1 MGWAGFFI
9 LFSNTFY
16 NVYLMSKHTYLL
28 GIDIGSSS
36 IKVSAIEAD
45 TGHLSGTTTSPEQ
58 EMDMQALKPGWAEQD
73 PDLWWNHV
81 KKATQKLLNNTDIS
95 KDEVAAIG
103 ISYQMHGLVVVDKN
117 KRVLRPSI
125 IWCDSRAAEIGEKAF
140 QKIGPEECLKNF
152 LNSPGN
158 FTASKLRWVKENE
171 PELYSKIHKIMLP
184 GDFIAMKLTNRI
196 CTTHSGLSE
205 GILWNFRE
213 NSLAG
218 DILDTY
224 EIDEQLIPE
233 ALNSFGDHG
242 ELTAEAAAQ
251 LGLKEGTKVTY
262 RAGDQPNNA
271 FSLNVLNPG
280 EVAATA
286 GTSGVIYGITDS
298 PDYDEKSRVNTFVH
312 VNHTAEQNRYGVLL
326 CINGTGIL
334 NSWLRKQFSIESTL
348 TYNQMNNFAEQAP
361 VGSDGLKILPFGNGS
376 ERIFQNKD
384 IGAQVHGL
392 NFNRHDKTHLLRAA
406 QEGIVFSL
414 YYGFQ
419 IMQEMGLT
427 LDTVRAGHAN
437 MFLSPLFR
445 EAFVNTTGTR
455 LELFNTDGS
464 QGAAR
469 AAGVGAGIYSDHSE
483 AFEGLNRIDL
493 LEPEPEKRKHYLE
506 AYQNW
511 LITLKSN
518 L

>member
-1 MGWAGFFI
+1 MPQ
-9 LFSNTFY
+9 N
-16 NVYLMSKHTYLL
+16 TYLL
-28 GIDIGSSS
+28 GIDLGSSS
-36 IKVSAIEAD
+36 IKVSAIDAD
-45 TGHLSGTTTSPEQ
+45 SGKLAGTTTSPEQ
-58 EMDMQALKPGWAEQD
+58 EMEMQALKPGWAEQD

-81 KKATQKLLNNTDIS
+81 VKATKKLLDTSEIN
-95 KDEVAAIG
+95 KDQIAAIG

-140 QKIGPEECLKNF
+140 NEIGPEKCLETF

-158 FTASKLRWVKENE
+158 FTASKLRWVIENE
-171 PELYSKIHKIMLP
+171 PELYRKIHKIMLP
-184 GDFIAMKLTNRI
+184 GDFIGMKMTGRI

-205 GILWNFRE
+205 GIMWNFRE
-213 NSLAG
+213 NKLA
-218 DILDTY
+218 DEVLDTY
-224 EIDEQLIPE
+224 EIDKELIPE
-233 ALNSFGDHG
+233 TLNSFGDHG
-242 ELTAEAAAQ
+242 SLTAEAAEQ

-286 GTSGVIYGITDS
+286 GTSGVIYGITDT

-312 VNHTAEQNRYGVLL
+312 VNHTEDQNRYGVLL

-334 NSWLRKQFSIESTL
+334 NSWLRKQFSIESML
-348 TYNQMNNFAEQAP
+348 SYEQMNSFAEQAP
-361 VGSDGLKILPFGNGS
+361 IASDGLKILPFGNGS
-376 ERIFQNKD
+376 ERIFENRD
-384 IGAQVHGL
+384 IGAQIHGL
-392 NFNRHDKTHLLRAA
+392 NFNRHNNSHLLRAA

-427 LDTVRAGHAN
+427 LDTVRAGKAN

-445 EAFVNTTGTR
+445 DAFVNLTGTR

-469 AAGVGAGIYSDHSE
+469 AAGVGAGIYSNHSE
-483 AFEGLNRIDL
+483 AFEGLNRLEL
-493 LEPEPEKRKHYLE
+493 LEPETEKRKLYLE

-511 LITLKSN
+511 LHTLQSN

>member
-1 MGWAGFFI
+1 M
-9 LFSNTFY
+9 T
-16 NVYLMSKHTYLL
+16 KHSYLL
-28 GIDIGSSS
+28 GIDVGSSS
-36 IKVSAIEAD
+36 IKVSAIEAS
-45 TGHLSGTTTSPEQ
+45 TGNLAGATVSPEQ
-58 EMDMQALKPGWAEQD
+58 EMSMQALKPGWAEQD
-73 PDLWWNHV
+73 PDLWWEHV
-81 KKATQKLLNNTDIS
+81 VTATQKLLENTDIT
-95 KDEVAAIG
+95 KDDVAAIG

-125 IWCDSRAAEIGEKAF
+125 IWCDSRAADIGEKAF
-140 QKIGPEECLKNF
+140 HNIGPEKCLHNY

-171 PELYSKIHKIMLP
+171 PELYHKIHKIMLP

-205 GILWNFRE
+205 GILWNFKE
-213 NSLAG
+213 NKLAR

-224 EIDEQLIPE
+224 AIDEELIPE

-242 ELTAEAAAQ
+242 ELTAEAAEEI
-251 LGLKEGTKVTY
+251 GLKKGTKVTY

-298 PDYDEKSRVNTFVH
+298 LGYDEKSRVNTFVH

-348 TYNQMNNFAEQAP
+348 TYSQMNELAGQASI
-361 VGSDGLKILPFGNGS
+361 GSDGLKILPFGNGS
-376 ERIFQNKD
+376 ERIFENKE

-392 NFNRHDKTHLLRAA
+392 NFNRHDKTHFLRAA

-419 IMQEMGLT
+419 IMQDMGLT

-445 EAFVNTTGTR
+445 DAFVNTTGTR
-455 LELFNTDGS
+455 LELYNTDGA

-469 AAGVGAGIYSDHSE
+469 AAGVGAGIYSSHEE
-483 AFEGLNRIDL
+483 AFESLKKIDL
-493 LEPEPEKRKHYLE
+493 LEPQPEKRKLYLD

-511 LITLKSN
+511 LNTLQSN

>member
-1 MGWAGFFI
+1 MPQ
-9 LFSNTFY
+9 
-16 NVYLMSKHTYLL
+16 HTYLL
-28 GIDIGSSS
+28 GIDLGSSS

-45 TGHLSGTTTSPEQ
+45 TGSLAGTSVSPEQ
-58 EMDMQALKPGWAEQD
+58 EMEMQALKPGWAEQD

-81 KKATQKLLNNTDIS
+81 INATNKLLETTGIS
-95 KDEVAAIG
+95 KNEVAAIG

-140 QKIGPEECLKNF
+140 KEIGPEKCLENF

-158 FTASKLRWVKENE
+158 FTASKLRWVIENE
-171 PELYSKIHKIMLP
+171 PELYRKIHKIMLP
-184 GDFIAMKLTNRI
+184 GDFIGMKMTGRI

-205 GILWNFRE
+205 GIMWNFKQ
-213 NSLAG
+213 NALANE
-218 DILDTY
+218 ILNTFK
-224 EIDEQLIPE
+224 IDKDLIPE
-233 ALNSFGDHG
+233 TLDSFGDHG
-242 ELTAEAAAQ
+242 GLTAEAAEQ
-251 LGLKEGTKVTY
+251 LGLQEGTKVTY

-286 GTSGVIYGITDS
+286 GTSGVIYGITDT

-312 VNHTAEQNRYGVLL
+312 VNHTADQNRYGVLL

-348 TYNQMNNFAEQAP
+348 SYEQMNSVAEKAP
-361 VGSDGLKILPFGNGS
+361 IGSDDLKILPFGNGA
-376 ERIFQNKD
+376 ERIFENKD
-384 IGAQVHGL
+384 IGAQIHGL
-392 NFNRHDKTHLLRAA
+392 NFNRHTNSHLLRAA

-419 IMQEMGLT
+419 IMQEMGIT
-427 LDTVRAGHAN
+427 LDTVRAGKAN

-445 EAFVNTTGTR
+445 DAFVNLTGTR

-469 AAGVGAGIYSDHSE
+469 AAGVGSGTYANHSE
-483 AFEGLNRIDL
+483 AFEGLNRLEL
-493 LEPEPEKRKHYLE
+493 LEPEPEKRKLYLE

-511 LITLKSN
+511 LHTLQSN

>member
-1 MGWAGFFI
+1 MPQ
-9 LFSNTFY
+9 
-16 NVYLMSKHTYLL
+16 HTYLL
-28 GIDIGSSS
+28 GIDLGSSS
-36 IKVSAIEAD
+36 IKVSAINAD
-45 TGHLSGTTTSPEQ
+45 TGSLAGTSVSPEQ
-58 EMDMQALKPGWAEQD
+58 EMEMQALQPGWAEQD

-81 KKATQKLLNNTDIS
+81 IKATNNLLNTTGIS
-95 KDEVAAIG
+95 KSEVAAIG

-125 IWCDSRAAEIGEKAF
+125 IWCDSRAADIGEKAF
-140 QKIGPEECLKNF
+140 QDIGPEKSLQTF

-171 PELYSKIHKIMLP
+171 PELFRKIHKIMLP
-184 GDFIAMKLTNRI
+184 GDFIGMKMTGRI

-205 GILWNFRE
+205 GIMWNFKE
-213 NSLAG
+213 NTLA
-218 DILDTY
+218 DEVLDTFG
-224 EIDEQLIPE
+224 IDKGLIPE
-233 ALNSFGDHG
+233 TLNSFGDHG
-242 ELTAEAAAQ
+242 SLTSEAAEQ
-251 LGLKEGTKVTY
+251 LGLQEGTNVTY

-286 GTSGVIYGITDS
+286 GTSGVIYGITDT

-312 VNHTAEQNRYGVLL
+312 VNHTAKQNRYGVLL

-348 TYNQMNNFAEQAP
+348 SYEQMNNVAQKAP
-361 VGSDGLKILPFGNGS
+361 IGSDGLKILPFGNGS
-376 ERIFQNKD
+376 ERIFENKD

-392 NFNRHDKTHLLRAA
+392 NFNRHTHSHLLRAA

-419 IMQEMGLT
+419 IMQDMGLT
-427 LDTVRAGHAN
+427 LDTVRAGKAN

-445 EAFVNTTGTR
+445 DAFVNLTGTR

-469 AAGVGAGIYSDHSE
+469 AAGVGSGVYASHSE
-483 AFEGLNRIDL
+483 AFEGLNRLEL
-493 LEPEPEKRKHYLE
+493 LDPEPEKRKLYLE

-511 LITLKSN
+511 LHTLQSN